1 MVFFT
6 FWSFSCKYCR
16 VTRFYDIKLSLWVST
31 VWSVKYIVVVW
42 CWGLSTSVSNGLGL
56 MMDDGVLTGEWLAET
71 WWCEVTREGSVGDWM
86 AGQRRGCGRGS
97 PRTTCLRTSRG
108 PGPVVLRPARTSL
121 MAGRSRARHSNDA
134 TYLTTMTAP
143 ACGVAVRSLH
153 DPRCQVSWP
162 THTRC
167 LHSPPSPNVWYKY
180 HFKPF

>member
-1 MVFFT
+1 
-6 FWSFSCKYCR
+6 
-16 VTRFYDIKLSLWVST
+16 
-31 VWSVKYIVVVW
+31 
-42 CWGLSTSVSNGLGL
+42 
-56 MMDDGVLTGEWLAET
+56 MMDDGLLTGEWLAET

-97 PRTTCLRTSRG
+97 PRTTCLRTSLG

-162 THTRC
+162 THTRY
-167 LHSPPSPNVWYKY
+167 LHSPPSPINIILNHSKMLNKY
-180 HFKPF
+180 TDRLIAILDSTDSQQKNLNWFFNSDFSTEKWQSNLVSSLNLLQYHDLF